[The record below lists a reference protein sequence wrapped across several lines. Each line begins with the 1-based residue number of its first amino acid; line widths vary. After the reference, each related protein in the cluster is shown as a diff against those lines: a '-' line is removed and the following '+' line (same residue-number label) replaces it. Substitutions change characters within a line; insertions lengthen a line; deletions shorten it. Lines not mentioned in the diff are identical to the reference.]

1 MPDHPVNART
11 GNNLDLLCNQIA
23 ICKDT
28 KRNEKRQ
35 RQRTRDYEE
44 AKGASVTPVIVCEQ
58 TPVLIW
64 RLIKERADDS
74 VSEVPGTMSFAELQT
89 KVLLGTSHILRGAF
103 SITYEVIYALG
114 PSVCLFNG
122 QNSLSIS

>member
-1 MPDHPVNART
+1 MRK
-11 GNNLDLLCNQIA
+11 GKGRGQEI
-23 ICKDT
+23 T
-28 KRNEKRQ
+28 KRQNEHQLLPLLSANKR
-35 RQRTRDYEE
+35 
-44 AKGASVTPVIVCEQ
+44 
-58 TPVLIW
+58 VLIW

-103 SITYEVIYALG
+103 SITYGVIYALG